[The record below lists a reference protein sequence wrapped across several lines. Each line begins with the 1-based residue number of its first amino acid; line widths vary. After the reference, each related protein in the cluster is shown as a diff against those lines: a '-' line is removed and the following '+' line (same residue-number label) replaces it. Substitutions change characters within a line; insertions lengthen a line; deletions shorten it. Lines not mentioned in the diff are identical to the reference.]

1 MNDIYENIVEYNPD
15 KEQKILTVFDD
26 KISDI
31 LINKKLSPIVT
42 EVFIRSRKLN
52 ISFVFIT

>member
-26 KISDI
+26 KISNI

-42 EVFIRSRKLN
+42 EVFIRSRNLN

>member
-1 MNDIYENIVEYNPD
+1 MNDIYEDIVEYNPD

-26 KISDI
+26 KISNI

>member
-15 KEQKILTVFDD
+15 KEHEILTVFDD
-26 KISDI
+26 NISNI
-31 LINKKLSPIVT
+31 LINKKLSPMVT
-42 EVFIRSRKLN
+42 EVFIRGRKLN

>member
-26 KISDI
+26 KISNI

>member
-1 MNDIYENIVEYNPD
+1 MNDIYENIVEYIPD

-26 KISDI
+26 KISNI

>member
-15 KEQKILTVFDD
+15 KEQKILNVFDD
-26 KISDI
+26 KISNI

>member
-1 MNDIYENIVEYNPD
+1 MDDIYENIVEYNPD

-26 KISDI
+26 KISNI

>member
-26 KISDI
+26 KISNI
-31 LINKKLSPIVT
+31 LINKKLSAIVT

>member
-15 KEQKILTVFDD
+15 KEHEILTVFDD
-26 KISDI
+26 NISNI
-31 LINKKLSPIVT
+31 LINKKFSPMVT
-42 EVFIRSRKLN
+42 EVFIRGRKLN